1 MRVDTSTIG
10 IAPGE
15 GLVARFGEVVI
26 YLVGANASTERIL
39 GAVEAVA
46 NAEHPGAAIAQRL
59 AAVVFGTGSEPP
71 PFGLVAPA
79 ADGTLVLLRGPVS
92 ASISGA
98 EGTRTLVGAR
108 AFTWVDEILRDP
120 VRTLAVGPGSD
131 ARVTPY
137 PRTDLRAGVVPG
149 GGFVIHAAVRR
160 TKRAKNPAA
169 VVAAGTP
176 NEPAATAPAG
186 LAAAE
191 PEPESDSGPPTGF
204 AGSPAADPLPGT
216 RAWSAAPGPRVK
228 AEPVRIRPEAERSRA
243 GTAAKAI
250 GSGGPQAKPARVDP
264 QTKAA
269 RVEPQTKGA
278 RAEPEA
284 KPGRAGAEQK
294 PVRLGK
300 EPGHPYASRGH
311 DEGRHPAAPVLV
323 AEDGTAYPLDRA
335 YVIGRGPSVDESVRR
350 NTAAPLV
357 LQRDRHISRVHAY
370 LAVDGGK
377 VFLRDAGTAAGTFVS
392 TPGEPR
398 WTRISQ
404 SPTELPP
411 GGRIRI
417 SEQVL
422 TYQDSGNG
430 SS

>member
-15 GLVARFGEVVI
+15 GLVARFGDVVI

-46 NAEHPGAAIAQRL
+46 DVEHPGAAIAQRL

-71 PFGLVAPA
+71 PFGLVAPT

-92 ASISGA
+92 ALISGA
-98 EGTRTLVGAR
+98 EGSRRLVGAR

-120 VRTLAVGPGSD
+120 VRILSVGPGAD
-131 ARVTPY
+131 AQVTPY

-160 TKRAKNPAA
+160 SKKPGRPAA
-169 VVAAGTP
+169 AERVAG
-176 NEPAATAPAG
+176 EPPATAPAG
-186 LAAAE
+186 LVAAA
-191 PEPESDSGPPTGF
+191 PEPAPDSGPRTGL
-204 AGSPAADPLPGT
+204 AAARPAEPLPGT
-216 RAWSAAPGPRVK
+216 RAWSAAPARAAAGP
-228 AEPVRIRPEAERSRA
+228 IRLRKETAKPRAHAPHNGADTPEM
-243 GTAAKAI
+243 GTA
-250 GSGGPQAKPARVDP
+250 
-264 QTKAA
+264 
-269 RVEPQTKGA
+269 
-278 RAEPEA
+278 
-284 KPGRAGAEQK
+284 
-294 PVRLGK
+294 
-300 EPGHPYASRGH
+300 
-311 DEGRHPAAPVLV
+311 VLV
-323 AEDGTAYPLDRA
+323 AEDGTSYPLNRA

-350 NTAAPLV
+350 KTAAPLV

-370 LAVDGGK
+370 LSVDAGK
-377 VFLRDAGTAAGTFVS
+377 VYLRDAGTAAGTFVS
-392 TPGEPR
+392 TPDEPR
-398 WTRISQ
+398 WTRIGQ

-422 TYQDSGNG
+422 TYPTESADAG
-430 SS
+430 

>member
-15 GLVARFGEVVI
+15 GLVARFGDVVI

-71 PFGLVAPA
+71 PFGLVAPT

-92 ASISGA
+92 ALISGA
-98 EGTRTLVGAR
+98 EGARRLVGAR
-108 AFTWVDEILRDP
+108 AFTWVDEIVRDP
-120 VRTLAVGPGSD
+120 VRTLAVGPGADS
-131 ARVTPY
+131 RITPY

-149 GGFVIHAAVRR
+149 GGFVIRAAVRTSKKKQNR
-160 TKRAKNPAA
+160 TPARSA
-169 VVAAGTP
+169 SDGTTY
-176 NEPAATAPAG
+176 EPPATAPAG
-186 LAAAE
+186 LAASE
-191 PEPESDSGPPTGF
+191 PEPEAISGPRTGL
-204 AGSPAADPLPGT
+204 AEPAAPEPLPGT
-216 RAWSAAPGPRVK
+216 QAWSAAPAPLRSTV
-228 AEPVRIRPEAERSRA
+228 EPIRLRKESARPHLHAGRSRA
-243 GTAAKAI
+243 
-250 GSGGPQAKPARVDP
+250 
-264 QTKAA
+264 
-269 RVEPQTKGA
+269 
-278 RAEPEA
+278 
-284 KPGRAGAEQK
+284 AEQ
-294 PVRLGK
+294 PQ
-300 EPGHPYASRGH
+300 
-311 DEGRHPAAPVLV
+311 PAAPVLV

-370 LAVDGGK
+370 LSVDAGK

-422 TYQDSGNG
+422 TYHPDHPHG
-430 SS
+430 SA

>member
-15 GLVARFGEVVI
+15 GLVARFGDVVI

-92 ASISGA
+92 ALISGA
-98 EGTRTLVGAR
+98 EGARRLVGAR
-108 AFTWVDEILRDP
+108 AFTWVDEIVRDP
-120 VRTLAVGPGSD
+120 VRTLAVGPGVD
-131 ARVTPY
+131 PQITPY

-149 GGFVIHAAVRR
+149 GGFVVRAAVRTSKKKQDR
-160 TKRAKNPAA
+160 TPARSSGPAA
-169 VVAAGTP
+169 EGAGY
-176 NEPAATAPAG
+176 EPPATAPAG
-186 LAAAE
+186 LAASE
-191 PEPESDSGPPTGF
+191 PEPEAISGPRTGL
-204 AGSPAADPLPGT
+204 AEPAASEPLPGT
-216 RAWSAAPGPRVK
+216 QAWSAAPAPLRSTV
-228 AEPVRIRPEAERSRA
+228 EPIRLRKEPARPHLRAGRSRA
-243 GTAAKAI
+243 
-250 GSGGPQAKPARVDP
+250 
-264 QTKAA
+264 
-269 RVEPQTKGA
+269 
-278 RAEPEA
+278 
-284 KPGRAGAEQK
+284 AEQ
-294 PVRLGK
+294 RQ
-300 EPGHPYASRGH
+300 
-311 DEGRHPAAPVLV
+311 PAAPALV

-370 LAVDGGK
+370 LSVDAGK

-422 TYQDSGNG
+422 TYHPDHPHG
-430 SS
+430 SA

>member
-15 GLVARFGEVVI
+15 GLVARFGDVVI

-46 NAEHPGAAIAQRL
+46 DAEHPGAAIAQRL
-59 AAVVFGTGSEPP
+59 AAVVFGSGSEPP

-98 EGTRTLVGAR
+98 EGTRVLIGAR

-120 VRTLAVGPGSD
+120 VRTLAVGPGSE

-160 TKRAKNPAA
+160 TKRPATPAA
-169 VVAAGTP
+169 VAASDAAY
-176 NEPAATAPAG
+176 EPAATAPAG
-186 LAAAE
+186 LAAAQ
-191 PEPESDSGPPTGF
+191 PEPAADPGPPTGL
-204 AGSPAADPLPGT
+204 AESRAADPLPGT
-216 RAWSAAPGPRVK
+216 RAWSAAPAPRAK
-228 AEPVRIRPEAERSRA
+228 AEPVRIRPDADRSRA
-243 GTAAKAI
+243 GTTAKAF
-250 GSGGPQAKPARVDP
+250 GAEAKQVRSGPDV
-264 QTKAA
+264 
-269 RVEPQTKGA
+269 
-278 RAEPEA
+278 
-284 KPGRAGAEQK
+284 KPGRAGTEAE

-300 EPGHPYASRGH
+300 DRDNPYGARRPDDGA
-311 DEGRHPAAPVLV
+311 PPTAPVLV

-370 LAVDGGK
+370 LAVDAGK

-422 TYQDSGNG
+422 TYQDAGN
-430 SS
+430 SAS

>member
-15 GLVARFGEVVI
+15 GLVARFGDVVI

-46 NAEHPGAAIAQRL
+46 DAEHPGAAIAQRL

-71 PFGLVAPA
+71 PFGLVAPT

-92 ASISGA
+92 AMISGA
-98 EGTRTLVGAR
+98 EGSRRLVGAR
-108 AFTWVDEILRDP
+108 AFTWVDEIVRDP
-120 VRTLAVGPGSD
+120 VRTLTVGPGAD
-131 ARVTPY
+131 GRVTPY

-149 GGFVIHAAVRR
+149 GGFVIKAAVRR
-160 TKRAKNPAA
+160 NNKNPNRPATPAKAA
-169 VVAAGTP
+169 ASY
-176 NEPAATAPAG
+176 EPVATAPAG
-186 LAAAE
+186 LAASE
-191 PEPESDSGPPTGF
+191 PEPESPSGPRTG
-204 AGSPAADPLPGT
+204 PAEAPAPEPLPGT
-216 RAWSAAPGPRVK
+216 RAWSAAPAPMR
-228 AEPVRIRPEAERSRA
+228 AE
-243 GTAAKAI
+243 
-250 GSGGPQAKPARVDP
+250 AKPIRLRKESARP
-264 QTKAA
+264 HLHTPAHT
-269 RVEPQTKGA
+269 VEPQ
-278 RAEPEA
+278 
-284 KPGRAGAEQK
+284 
-294 PVRLGK
+294 
-300 EPGHPYASRGH
+300 HPTS
-311 DEGRHPAAPVLV
+311 PTLV
-323 AEDGTAYPLDRA
+323 AEDGTAYPLDRP

-350 NTAAPLV
+350 KTAAPLV

-370 LAVDGGK
+370 LSVDSGK

-422 TYQDSGNG
+422 TYSVDGAASGGAG
-430 SS
+430 SGPY

>member
-15 GLVARFGEVVI
+15 GLVARFGDVVI

-46 NAEHPGAAIAQRL
+46 DAEHPGAAIAQRL

-71 PFGLVAPA
+71 PFGLVAPT

-92 ASISGA
+92 AMISGA
-98 EGTRTLVGAR
+98 EGSRRLVGAR
-108 AFTWVDEILRDP
+108 AFTWVDEIVRDP
-120 VRTLAVGPGSD
+120 VRTLTVGPGADS
-131 ARVTPY
+131 RITPY

-149 GGFVIHAAVRR
+149 GGFVIEAAVRR
-160 TKRAKNPAA
+160 STKNQNRATTPAKK
-169 VVAAGTP
+169 AAAAY
-176 NEPAATAPAG
+176 EPVATAPAG
-186 LAAAE
+186 LAASE
-191 PEPESDSGPPTGF
+191 PEPESHSGPRTGL
-204 AGSPAADPLPGT
+204 AEARAAEPLPGT
-216 RAWSAAPGPRVK
+216 RAWSAGPAPM
-228 AEPVRIRPEAERSRA
+228 
-243 GTAAKAI
+243 
-250 GSGGPQAKPARVDP
+250 RVDP
-264 QTKAA
+264 EPIRLRKDPARPRPHTRAA
-269 RVEPQTKGA
+269 PG
-278 RAEPEA
+278 AEPA
-284 KPGRAGAEQK
+284 
-294 PVRLGK
+294 
-300 EPGHPYASRGH
+300 
-311 DEGRHPAAPVLV
+311 HPAPPTLV

-350 NTAAPLV
+350 KTAAPLV

-370 LAVDGGK
+370 LSVDSGK

-422 TYQDSGNG
+422 TYHGG
-430 SS
+430 AT

>member
-15 GLVARFGEVVI
+15 GLVARFGDVVI
-26 YLVGANASTERIL
+26 YLVGANASSERIL

-46 NAEHPGAAIAQRL
+46 DAEHPGAAIAQRL

-71 PFGLVAPA
+71 PFGLVAPT

-92 ASISGA
+92 AMISGA
-98 EGTRTLVGAR
+98 EGSRRLVGAR
-108 AFTWVDEILRDP
+108 AFTWVDEIVRDP
-120 VRTLAVGPGSD
+120 VRTLTVGPGSD
-131 ARVTPY
+131 GRVTPY

-149 GGFVIHAAVRR
+149 GGFVIKAAVRR
-160 TKRAKNPAA
+160 KSQNQHHAATPAKKAA
-169 VVAAGTP
+169 ASY
-176 NEPAATAPAG
+176 EPAATAPAG
-186 LAAAE
+186 LAASE
-191 PEPESDSGPPTGF
+191 PELESRSGPRTGPAEAAPT
-204 AGSPAADPLPGT
+204 PEPLPGT
-216 RAWSAAPGPRVK
+216 RAWSAAPAPMRAEAQPIRLRK
-228 AEPVRIRPEAERSRA
+228 ESARPHLHTPAHTAEP
-243 GTAAKAI
+243 
-250 GSGGPQAKPARVDP
+250 Q
-264 QTKAA
+264 
-269 RVEPQTKGA
+269 
-278 RAEPEA
+278 
-284 KPGRAGAEQK
+284 
-294 PVRLGK
+294 
-300 EPGHPYASRGH
+300 
-311 DEGRHPAAPVLV
+311 HPAAPALV

-350 NTAAPLV
+350 KTAAPLV

-370 LAVDGGK
+370 LSVDAGK

-422 TYQDSGNG
+422 TYHGA
-430 SS
+430 

>member
-15 GLVARFGEVVI
+15 GLVARFGDVVI

-39 GAVEAVA
+39 GAVQAVA
-46 NAEHPGAAIAQRL
+46 DVEQPGAAIAQRL

-71 PFGLVAPA
+71 PFGLVAPT

-92 ASISGA
+92 ALISGA
-98 EGTRTLVGAR
+98 EGSRRLVGAR
-108 AFTWVDEILRDP
+108 AFTWVDEIVRDP
-120 VRTLAVGPGSD
+120 VRTLAVGPGAD
-131 ARVTPY
+131 AQVTPY

-160 TKRAKNPAA
+160 GRKQNRATA
-169 VVAAGTP
+169 VAAPVAGA
-176 NEPAATAPAG
+176 EPQATAPAG

-191 PEPESDSGPPTGF
+191 PEPAADAGPPTGF
-204 AGSPAADPLPGT
+204 AGARAAEPLPGT
-216 RAWSAAPGPRVK
+216 RAWSAAPHRPAPDPIRLRKEPANSRLLPAARNG
-228 AEPVRIRPEAERSRA
+228 AE
-243 GTAAKAI
+243 
-250 GSGGPQAKPARVDP
+250 GSGKSAPA
-264 QTKAA
+264 
-269 RVEPQTKGA
+269 
-278 RAEPEA
+278 
-284 KPGRAGAEQK
+284 
-294 PVRLGK
+294 
-300 EPGHPYASRGH
+300 
-311 DEGRHPAAPVLV
+311 LV

-335 YVIGRGPSVDESVRR
+335 YVIGRGPSVDESIRR
-350 NTAAPLV
+350 KTAAPLV

-370 LAVDGGK
+370 LSVDGGK

-398 WTRISQ
+398 WTRIGQ

-422 TYQDSGNG
+422 TYQDETPPAGN
-430 SS
+430 